1 MGVEVGAAGEP
12 LAGEGGEKGDN
23 VAGVRVSGVQ
33 GREAGEKSPLPVG
46 RGGEGCVG
54 IV

>member
-12 LAGEGGEKGDN
+12 WAGEGGEKGDN

-33 GREAGEKSPLPVG
+33 GREAGKKSPLPVG